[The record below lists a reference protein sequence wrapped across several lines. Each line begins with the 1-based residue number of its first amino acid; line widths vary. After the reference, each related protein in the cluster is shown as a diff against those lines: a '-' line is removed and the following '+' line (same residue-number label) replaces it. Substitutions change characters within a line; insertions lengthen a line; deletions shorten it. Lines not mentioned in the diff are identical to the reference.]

1 MSDERLIDDLARK
14 KAKATGALHAAMT
27 VWFIASVGA
36 AAALGWTV
44 TMPWTHLVGDSA
56 PAVLSGLIAAGAMA
70 IMNIPVI
77 VAFELGQK
85 ILFELM
91 SLNHAVWREGR

>member
-1 MSDERLIDDLARK
+1 MDDLARK
-14 KAKATGALHAAMT
+14 KTKATGGLHAAMT

-36 AAALGWTV
+36 AATLGWTV
-44 TMPWTHLVGDSA
+44 SIPWIPLVGGSEST
-56 PAVLSGLIAAGAMA
+56 VLPGPGAAGAMA
-70 IMNIPVI
+70 IINIPVM

-91 SLNHAVWREGR
+91 GLNHSAWREGR

>member
-1 MSDERLIDDLARK
+1 MDDLARK

-44 TMPWTHLVGDSA
+44 SIPWILLVGGAEST
-56 PAVLSGLIAAGAMA
+56 VLPGLIAAGVIA
-70 IMNIPVI
+70 IINIPVM

>member
-1 MSDERLIDDLARK
+1 MGELARN
-14 KAKATGALHAAMT
+14 KAKATSMLHAAMT

-36 AAALGWTV
+36 AAALGW
-44 TMPWTHLVGDSA
+44 MFGGAWGFAVGD
-56 PAVLSGLIAAGAMA
+56 PGVAVFPGLISGGVMA
-70 IMNIPVI
+70 IINIPVI

-91 SLNHAVWREGR
+91 DLNHVAWRQVDEV